1 MTKQE
6 AKQRAKELVGKMTT
20 SEKASQLLYN
30 SPAIERLGI
39 NEYNWWNE
47 ACHGVARAGTAT
59 VFPQAIALA
68 ATFDPRLMKNVAD
81 AVSTE
86 GRAKYNKSVEF
97 GDRDIYKGLTYWT
110 PNINIFRDPRWG
122 RGQETYG
129 EDPFL
134 TSSMGCACIK
144 GLQGDGE
151 FYKSTACAKH
161 FAVHSGPE
169 KLRHGFNCEVSEK
182 DLFETYLPAF
192 EYAVKNAGVVGVM
205 GAYSALDGVP
215 CCVNDRL
222 INEILKE
229 KWGFDGYF
237 VSDCGALADIAKY
250 HKFTEND
257 TETAALALKTGCRL
271 NCGDVYKKIIDA
283 YEEDLIDEA
292 DITDAVEKLYEIRFL
307 LGEFEEKRPYS
318 DIPFSK
324 LDCKEHK
331 ELNLKAAAESLVLL
345 KNDSFLPVN
354 KADYRKVAVIGP
366 NATSVLALE
375 GNYNGHASE
384 YVTVANGI
392 QRVFDKSEILVEN
405 GSKIYMESQNS
416 WAGFE
421 NDIACA
427 AATANEAD
435 LTVLCVGLD
444 PEIEGEEG
452 YVSSELAKAVSD
464 SGDKV
469 SLLLPE
475 VQRKLVDAVLNQC
488 ENVVIVVMA
497 GSCIDL
503 GDEVTRKAK
512 AVIHAWYP
520 GALGGLA
527 AAKVIAGEMAPGG
540 RLPVTFYRE
549 ENTLPD
555 FSDYSMH
562 GRTYRYLTE
571 TPLYPFGYGLSY
583 SEVEYVDLKIS
594 EETENKI
601 TVKVKLKN
609 NGDRPV
615 IEKIQIYAKLSDS
628 RTVTPN
634 FQLCGVKAIELNANE
649 TAQTEIE
656 IDKYWLKAVLS
667 DGSRVTP
674 DGATKLF
681 AGSHQPDERS
691 CELTGTKCLELLLLN
706 MY

>member
-1 MTKQE
+1 MTKQD
-6 AKQRAKELVGKMTT
+6 AKQRAKELVGKMTVE
-20 SEKASQLLYN
+20 EKASQLLYN

-68 ATFDPRLMKNVAD
+68 ATFNPELMKTVAD
-81 AVSTE
+81 AISTE
-86 GRAKYNKSVEF
+86 GRAKYNKSVQF

-169 KLRHGFNCEVSEK
+169 KLRHGFNSKISEK
-182 DLFETYLPAF
+182 DFCETYLPAF
-192 EYAVKNAGVVGVM
+192 EYVVKNAGVAGVM
-205 GAYSALDGVP
+205 GAYSALNGVP

-222 INEILKE
+222 INEILKDG
-229 KWGFDGYF
+229 WGFDGYF

-250 HKFTEND
+250 HKFTGND
-257 TETAALALKTGCRL
+257 TQTAALALKTGCQL
-271 NCGDVYKKIIDA
+271 NCGDVYKGIIDA

-292 DITDAVEKLYEIRFL
+292 DITNAVEKLYEIRFL
-307 LGEFEEKRPYS
+307 LGEFEENRPYS

-331 ELNLKAAAESLVLL
+331 ELNLKTAAESLVLL
-345 KNDSFLPVN
+345 KNDNFLPVN
-354 KADYRKVAVIGP
+354 KSDYRKIAVIGP

-384 YVTVANGI
+384 YITVASGI
-392 QRVFDKSEILVEN
+392 QRVFYKSEILVEN
-405 GSKIYMESQNS
+405 GCKIYMESQNS

-444 PEIEGEEG
+444 PEVEGEEG

-469 SLLLPE
+469 SLLLPA

-503 GDEVTRKAK
+503 GDEVTEKAK

-527 AAKVIAGEMAPGG
+527 VAKVIAGEMAPGG
-540 RLPVTFYRE
+540 RLPVTFYSA
-549 ENTLPD
+549 ENILPD
-555 FSDYSMH
+555 FSDYSMN
-562 GRTYRYLTE
+562 GRTYRYIEKL
-571 TPLYPFGYGLSY
+571 PRYPFGYGLSY
-583 SEVEYVDLKIS
+583 GEVEYTDFKIS
-594 EETENKI
+594 EKTEDNI
-601 TVKVKLKN
+601 TVTVSLN
-609 NGDRPV
+609 NMSEQV
-615 IEKIQIYAKLSDS
+615 ITEKIQIYAKFTDS
-628 RTVTPN
+628 RTSTPN
-634 FQLCGVKAIELNANE
+634 FQLCGVKSINLDANE
-649 TAQTEIE
+649 SAQTEIE
-656 IDKYWLKAVLS
+656 IDRYWLKAVLS
-667 DGSRVTP
+667 DGRRVAP
-674 DGATKLF
+674 DGEIRLF

-691 CELTGTKCLELLLLN
+691 SELTGTKCLEILAFKTK
-706 MY
+706 

>member
-1 MTKQE
+1 M
-6 AKQRAKELVGKMTT
+6 
-20 SEKASQLLYN
+20 
-30 SPAIERLGI
+30 
-39 NEYNWWNE
+39 
-47 ACHGVARAGTAT
+47 
-59 VFPQAIALA
+59 
-68 ATFDPRLMKNVAD
+68 
-81 AVSTE
+81 
-86 GRAKYNKSVEF
+86 
-97 GDRDIYKGLTYWT
+97 
-110 PNINIFRDPRWG
+110 
-122 RGQETYG
+122 
-129 EDPFL
+129 
-134 TSSMGCACIK
+134 
-144 GLQGDGE
+144 
-151 FYKSTACAKH
+151 
-161 FAVHSGPE
+161 
-169 KLRHGFNCEVSEK
+169 VSEK

-192 EYAVKNAGVVGVM
+192 EYAVKNAGVVGIM
-205 GAYSALDGVP
+205 GAYSAIDGVP

-222 INEILKE
+222 IGEILRN

-250 HKFTEND
+250 HQFTEND
-257 TETAALALKTGCRL
+257 TETAALALKTGCQL
-271 NCGDVYKKIIDA
+271 NCGDVYRGIIDA
-283 YEEDLIDEA
+283 YEEDLIEEA
-292 DITDAVEKLYEIRFL
+292 DITNAVEKLYEIRFL
-307 LGEFEEKRPYS
+307 LGEFEESRPYS

-331 ELNLKAAAESLVLL
+331 ELNLKAAAECLVLL
-345 KNDSFLPVN
+345 KNDCLLPVN
-354 KADYRKVAVIGP
+354 KADYRKIAVIGP
-366 NATSVLALE
+366 NATSILALE

-384 YVTVANGI
+384 YVTVANGM

-475 VQRKLVDAVLNQC
+475 VQRKLVDAVLEQC
-488 ENVVIVVMA
+488 KHVVIVVMA

-503 GDEVTRKAK
+503 GDEVTGKAK

-527 AAKVIAGEMAPGG
+527 VAKVIAGEMNPGG
-540 RLPVTFYRE
+540 RLPVTFYSA
-549 ENTLPD
+549 ENILPD
-555 FSDYSMH
+555 FSDYSMT
-562 GRTYRYLTE
+562 GRTYRYIE
-571 TPLYPFGYGLSY
+571 KSPCYPFGYGLNY
-583 SEVEYVDLKIS
+583 GEAEYVNFELS

-601 TVKVKLKN
+601 TVKLSLRNKSEKALT
-609 NGDRPV
+609 
-615 IEKIQIYAKLSDS
+615 EKIQIYAKFSDS
-628 RTVTPN
+628 RTATPV
-634 FQLCGVKAIELNANE
+634 FQLCGVKPIDLAANE
-649 TAQTEIE
+649 LAQTEIE

-674 DGATKLF
+674 DGEIRLF

-691 CELTGTKCLELLLLN
+691 CALTGTTCLELLL
-706 MY
+706 